1 MNKLSEY
8 LITQEIGSFRKPK
21 YLSTVFHKIYGT
33 DEYYRLSEKA
43 TDETIKLFTEA
54 GLDNIG
60 VGGEMFR
67 WEMYEHQANRIN
79 GIEFYGPVRSFDN
92 RYYKK
97 GSIISELN
105 VKESFHSDE
114 LNYLLSKNYANLK
127 IPVTGPYTMMD
138 WSFNEY
144 YRDRYDTAMAFAA
157 LLNGELKNL
166 KKLWDAKYPNKK
178 LEIQLDE
185 PAATTHP
192 DEMNIVV
199 DSLNRS
205 VKGISNCEFTV
216 HVCYSTDYRLLYDVM
231 NDIKIDGLNLEFANR
246 DTLKPGLS
254 DSART
259 GYEELKYFSQLNTKK
274 KFIGL
279 GVTDVHIDYV
289 EPVELIKD
297 RINYTLGILPP
308 DLIRINPDCGLRTRS
323 IEIGYAKLKNM
334 DIARNEILKELK

>member
-1 MNKLSEY
+1 MSKLSEY

-21 YLSTVFHKIYGT
+21 YLSSVFHKIYGT
-33 DEYYRLSEKA
+33 EEYYKLSEKA
-43 TDETIKLFTEA
+43 TEETIKLFNDA

-67 WEMYEHQANRIN
+67 WEMYEHQANRID

-97 GSIISELN
+97 GSITDDIKI
-105 VKESFHSDE
+105 KESFHSDE
-114 LNYLLSKNYANLK
+114 LEYLLSKGYSNIK

-138 WSFNEY
+138 WSFNEH
-144 YRDRYDTAMAFAA
+144 YRDRYETAMAFAE
-157 LLNGELKNL
+157 LLNKEIKNL
-166 KKLWDAKYPNKK
+166 KKLWDSKYPGKK

-185 PAATTHP
+185 PATTTHP

-199 DSLNRS
+199 DSLNKS
-205 VKGISNCEFTV
+205 VEGVSNCEFTV

-246 DTLKPGLS
+246 DTLEPGLS
-254 DSART
+254 DSVRT
-259 GYEELKYFSQLNTKK
+259 GYEELKYFNQLNTGK

-289 EPVELIKD
+289 EPVKLIED
-297 RINYTLGILPP
+297 RINYTLDILSPE
-308 DLIRINPDCGLRTRS
+308 LVRLNPDCGLRTRS
-323 IEIGYAKLKNM
+323 IETGYAKLKNM
-334 DIARNEILKELK
+334 DIARKSILKEIE